1 MIRTEGGTL
10 PNAPEKHSPVSEL
23 THTAFQPPPPPDGGI
38 EAWAQV
44 VAGHLVVALTWGY
57 ASSFGVFQNYYETQL
72 SDSSSDIS
80 WIGGFQVFCL
90 LLVSAFSGR
99 ATDAGLARPV
109 ILAGS
114 ILILL
119 GTFMISL
126 ASQYWQIFL
135 AQGLCIGLGQGLIW
149 LPSVTVIS
157 TYFARNRVFA
167 VTAAATGTSTG
178 RMVFPAM
185 IQYLTPQIG
194 FPWAVRCMG
203 FLALFMAIII
213 NLLLRTR
220 LPPRRSGPLVEWAAF
235 KEPSYMLF
243 TFGIFL
249 LYWTLYFAFFYIQ
262 VYATENLDLS
272 QTAGVNLVIVINAA
286 GIPIRAPC
294 GYLADRYTGPLNCL
308 IPWVAICGVLMYCW
322 IAVHTVA
329 GLYLFAVFFG
339 LASAAA
345 MGLFAGTVPSLTKDM
360 SKIGT
365 RVGMVLTLMSVGPLT
380 GPSVAGALISRT
392 GGRYLAAQVW
402 AGSALLVG
410 AGALVGARVL
420 VSGWRFMYRI

>member
-1 MIRTEGGTL
+1 M
-10 PNAPEKHSPVSEL
+10 
-23 THTAFQPPPPPDGGI
+23 
-38 EAWAQV
+38 
-44 VAGHLVVALTWGY
+44 
-57 ASSFGVFQNYYETQL
+57 ASSGVFQNYYETQL
-72 SDSSSDIS
+72 SESSSDIS
-80 WIGGFQVFCL
+80 WIGGLQVFCL
-90 LLVSAFSGR
+90 LVVSTLSGR
-99 ATDAGLARPV
+99 ATHAGLARPV
-109 ILAGS
+109 VLAGS

-119 GTFMISL
+119 GTFVISL

-178 RMVFPAM
+178 GMVFPAM
-185 IQYLTPQIG
+185 IQYLTPQIAKWTG

-203 FLALFMAIII
+203 FLALIMAIII

-249 LYWTLYFAFFYIQ
+249 LLLDALFRFF
-262 VYATENLDLS
+262 LS
-272 QTAGVNLVIVINAA
+272 LTHTDPSTAGVNLVIVINAA
-286 GIPIRAPC
+286 GIPIRAPG
-294 GYLADRYTGPLNCL
+294 GYLADRYTGPLNRL

-322 IAVHTVA
+322 IGVHTVA
-329 GLYLFAVFFG
+329 GLYLFAGRF
-339 LASAAA
+339 
-345 MGLFAGTVPSLTKDM
+345 PSLTKDM

-365 RVGMVLTLMSVGPLT
+365 RVGMVLALMSVGPLT

-402 AGSALLVG
+402 AGSAFACGCGGLGGRESVCSWLEVD
-410 AGALVGARVL
+410 V
-420 VSGWRFMYRI
+420 